1 MSAGRDEARRPL
13 VLHASCVALSGRGIL
28 ILGSAGRG
36 KSALALQLMAFGCDL
51 VSDDRTALAAEG
63 GKLIA
68 AAPARIRGLIEARG
82 VGILAADAIAAA
94 RLALVVDLDREETE
108 RLPPPR
114 RHVLLGISLPLLH
127 RIESSHFPAAIL
139 QYLKA
144 GRAE

>member
-1 MSAGRDEARRPL
+1 MTGARPL
-13 VLHASCVALSGRGIL
+13 VLHASCVAHAGRGVL
-28 ILGSAGRG
+28 ILGAAGRG

-51 VSDDRTALAAEG
+51 VSDDRTAVAAEG
-63 GKLIA
+63 KRLVA

-82 VGILAADAIAAA
+82 VGILAADALAAA
-94 RLALVVDLDREETE
+94 RLALVVDLDRDEEE

-114 RHVLLGISLPLLH
+114 RHRILGVDLPLLH
-127 RIESSHFPAAIL
+127 RVESAHFPAAIL